1 MSFGYSRMQPFF
13 QPFAKPAPFQTH
25 FCWVR
30 GFEPWTLVLWL
41 MLTCAQKGV
50 LLFAA
55 GILLFVVLCPAT
67 PTPTAVVKNQSA
79 LVLLLAPIVLLL
91 WKPNLPESLRADA
104 FLSEP
109 FDSSHSILELTC
121 TRLC

>member
-1 MSFGYSRMQPFF
+1 
-13 QPFAKPAPFQTH
+13 
-25 FCWVR
+25 
-30 GFEPWTLVLWL
+30 
-41 MLTCAQKGV
+41 MLTAAQKGV

-67 PTPTAVVKNQSA
+67 PTPTAVVKNQGT

-91 WKPNLPESLRADA
+91 WKPT
-104 FLSEP
+104 LSDSVGPDWSFAVP
-109 FDSSHSILELTC
+109 FDSGHSILELTC